1 MIFCSCIF
9 FSILSLSL
17 LYLFV
22 WVICTLKRLIRRKFG
37 NSLEYFLETV
47 TFRSLDGTKKVLDTD
62 SSEILFRGEI
72 RENFVNTLLKIV
84 SAGKYSGTK
93 VKRFVSRK
101 LKISKYNE
109 KREKM
114 KGK

>member
-1 MIFCSCIF
+1 M
-9 FSILSLSL
+9 SL

-37 NSLEYFLETV
+37 NSLEYFLE

>member
-1 MIFCSCIF
+1 M
-9 FSILSLSL
+9 
-17 LYLFV
+17 
-22 WVICTLKRLIRRKFG
+22 IRRKFG

>member
-37 NSLEYFLETV
+37 NSLEYFLET
-47 TFRSLDGTKKVLDTD
+47 FRSLDGTKKVL
-62 SSEILFRGEI
+62 EIQIPPRDIIPWRDPRKLCKHIAKNRFCGKIFGNEGKEDLFRG
-72 RENFVNTLLKIV
+72 N
-84 SAGKYSGTK
+84 
-93 VKRFVSRK
+93 
-101 LKISKYNE
+101 
-109 KREKM
+109 
-114 KGK
+114 

>member
-1 MIFCSCIF
+1 MYIETFD
-9 FSILSLSL
+9 
-17 LYLFV
+17 
-22 WVICTLKRLIRRKFG
+22 RKFG
-37 NSLEYFLETV
+37 NSLEYFLE

>member
-1 MIFCSCIF
+1 M
-9 FSILSLSL
+9 
-17 LYLFV
+17 
-22 WVICTLKRLIRRKFG
+22 KRLIRRKFG
-37 NSLEYFLETV
+37 NSLEYFLE

-93 VKRFVSRK
+93 VK
-101 LKISKYNE
+101 KICFEEIKNIE
-109 KREKM
+109 IQ
-114 KGK
+114 